1 MGRWLIGL
9 LSSLALS
16 VTLSGCGSSSEQDAA
31 LSSSSDPEPSA
42 GTSATDAEN
51 PAVRDATATTAAADN
66 WKPQK
71 LDAPH
76 LPNAYRL
83 HEKVLS
89 GGQPEGDAAFQELQA
104 LGVKT
109 VISVD
114 GARPDVDLAKKYG
127 LRYVHLPHGYDGVPE
142 QRVKE
147 LARAVRDLPGPVYI
161 HCHHGKHRSPAAAT
175 VACVST
181 GLLSSS
187 QALVV
192 LKAAGTSEHYR
203 GLYQS
208 AESAR
213 LLESHLLDELTGGF
227 PEIAALPPMAEAM
240 VSIEHHF
247 DHLKKFAAGNWK
259 LDPEHPALT
268 PAHEA
273 LLLREQYTELL
284 RTDEVRKKPEE
295 YQRILRDGEAAALE
309 LESLLRNES
318 PDNMTAKKAAAVFS
332 VLTLGCSACH
342 KTFRDVPLSEK
353 K

>member
-1 MGRWLIGL
+1 MCRLLLCL
-9 LSSLALS
+9 LSLAS
-16 VTLSGCGSSSEQDAA
+16 SITFSGCGSS
-31 LSSSSDPEPSA
+31 PEGEAVAPPQES
-42 GTSATDAEN
+42 TSARPVSVADSKA
-51 PAVRDATATTAAADN
+51 PAADN
-66 WKPQK
+66 WKPEK
-71 LDAPH
+71 IEAAH
-76 LPNAYRL
+76 LPNAFRL

-89 GGQPEGDAAFQELQA
+89 GGQPEGEAAYQELQA

-114 GARPDVDLAKKYG
+114 GARPEVDLAKKYG

-142 QRVKE
+142 PRVKE

-187 QALVV
+187 QAFVV
-192 LKAAGTSEHYR
+192 LKTAGTSENYR

-213 LLESHLLDELTGGF
+213 LLESHLLDELPGVF
-227 PEIAALPPMAEAM
+227 PETAALPPMAEAM
-240 VSIEHHF
+240 VAIEHHF
-247 DHLKKFAAGNWK
+247 DRLKKFSTSGWK
-259 LDPEHPALT
+259 FDPEHPALT

-284 RTDEVRKKPEE
+284 RTEEVRKRPDEF
-295 YQRILRDGEAAALE
+295 QRILRDGEAAALE

-318 PDNMTAKKAAAVFS
+318 PDDMTAKRAATVFLI
-332 VLTLGCSACH
+332 LTQGCSTCH

>member
-1 MGRWLIGL
+1 MGRWLICL

-16 VTLSGCGSSSEQDAA
+16 VTVSGCEPSSEGETASTQASVPRESIAASAPGNWMPEKVDAA
-31 LSSSSDPEPSA
+31 
-42 GTSATDAEN
+42 
-51 PAVRDATATTAAADN
+51 
-66 WKPQK
+66 
-71 LDAPH
+71 H
-76 LPNAYRL
+76 LPNVFRL

-89 GGQPEGDAAFQELQA
+89 GGQPEGEAAFQELQV

-142 QRVKE
+142 RRVKE

-187 QALVV
+187 QALMA
-192 LKAAGTSEHYR
+192 LKTAGTSENYR

-208 AESAR
+208 VESAR
-213 LLESHLLDELTGGF
+213 LLESRLLDSLPGEF
-227 PEIAALPPMAEAM
+227 PETAALPPMAEAM

-247 DHLKKFAAGNWK
+247 DHLKKFAADGWK

-284 RTDEVRKKPEE
+284 RTDEVQKKPEE
-295 YQRILRDGEAAALE
+295 FQRILREGEAATLE
-309 LESLLRNES
+309 LESLLRNEVS
-318 PDNMTAKKAAAVFS
+318 ADMAARKVAAVFS
-332 VLTLGCSACH
+332 TLTQGCSTCH

-353 K
+353 QSGHRIQTDP